1 MQKKSVARFKQGVVA
16 LPVRLKTL
24 WNLSMTETKDSSPRS
39 SSPTAR
45 GTGSPS
51 MSGSESSAT
60 PAASAGNPSS
70 SSSFQGPEYG
80 SWSRTAEDHT
90 RHVHIAPSQLWADGV
105 VKPPAFFHRLPNEVD
120 DAYLARIN
128 AEKAASEKVY
138 KEGFDRWSESIA
150 SETGIPVAQVVS
162 AAVGRE
168 SLPTAL
174 QPTEEDRIAAQRMV
188 AYAMEAETLQHAAD
202 RKVTITVGELDGLID
217 SFLGSQQCTLWG
229 EQWTITDRRGRA
241 RAHTF
246 IRKTMLQVI
255 GEEV

>member
-1 MQKKSVARFKQGVVA
+1 
-16 LPVRLKTL
+16 
-24 WNLSMTETKDSSPRS
+24 MTQSQRAAAKEAFDSLH
-39 SSPTAR
+39 
-45 GTGSPS
+45 
-51 MSGSESSAT
+51 
-60 PAASAGNPSS
+60 
-70 SSSFQGPEYG
+70 PEYEVVLPTLD
-80 SWSRTAEDHT
+80 WSDVKADDHT
-90 RHVHIAPSQLWADGV
+90 HHVHVAPSQWWVDKV
-105 VKPPAFFHRLPNEVD
+105 VKLPKE
-120 DAYLARIN
+120 DAA
-128 AEKAASEKVY
+128 AEKAASEKDSAVY

-162 AAVGRE
+162 AAAGRE
-168 SLPTAL
+168 SDPPPVL

-188 AYAMEAETLQHAAD
+188 AYAMEAETLRHAAD
-202 RKVTITVGELDGLID
+202 RKVTITIGELDGLID